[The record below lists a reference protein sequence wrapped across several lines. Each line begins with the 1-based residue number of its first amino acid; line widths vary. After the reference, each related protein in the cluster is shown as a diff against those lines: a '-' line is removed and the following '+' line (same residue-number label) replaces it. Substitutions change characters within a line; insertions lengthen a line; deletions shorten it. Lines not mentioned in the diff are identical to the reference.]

1 MTKEADT
8 DMSIV
13 LPATM
18 PGPGKLLAAAF
29 VVAVWTLALLL
40 EVGVFQ
46 DTPIRIDGRG
56 LRIEGETPI
65 VDPYASGTRPQTN
78 EDRASSHEG
87 RRRDR

>member
-1 MTKEADT
+1 
-8 DMSIV
+8 MSIV

-46 DTPIRIDGRG
+46 DRPIRIDGW
-56 LRIEGETPI
+56 LRIEGETLI